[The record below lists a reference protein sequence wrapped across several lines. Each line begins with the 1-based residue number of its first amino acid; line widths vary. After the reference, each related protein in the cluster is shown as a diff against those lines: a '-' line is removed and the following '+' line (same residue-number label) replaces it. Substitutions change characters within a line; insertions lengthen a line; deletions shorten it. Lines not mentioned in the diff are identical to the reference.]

1 MTNIDTLR
9 HHVLLLI
16 HPPSTHLPYSLFWR
30 LPSFLLLHYIYS
42 SVLQVE
48 SSFLMCVVC
57 CKTPR
62 GPPLFG
68 CSQNHLVCGHCRD
81 VGGSLLSCPR
91 CGSSDLSSRQ
101 VVAEELLET
110 ELKSQ
115 VELVS
120 CPYKSLGCNKMTR
133 EQMMGEHKE
142 VCVFRPVKCPKGMF
156 SWSCLYIGPLI
167 TMQQHARDH
176 HALHHG
182 ITVISPGFIS
192 SKMFDRSP
200 DR

>member
-1 MTNIDTLR
+1 
-9 HHVLLLI
+9 
-16 HPPSTHLPYSLFWR
+16 
-30 LPSFLLLHYIYS
+30 
-42 SVLQVE
+42 
-48 SSFLMCVVC
+48 MCVVC

-182 ITVISPGFIS
+182 ITVMSPGFIS